1 MVRKSEEESKMK
13 GNHKKMNTK
22 KIRGGRAMLRKM
34 QGIFNGRETGG
45 VGLGIAIVIAIVIIV
60 TPPLIR
66 TITSASNQFSAPNK
80 VSMDESVSMDPVQDA
95 ARDGMH
101 RTMKNAGD
109 VVKGATTAT
118 SAQDLAIGHVVDT
131 AVAVS
136 TGDTKTTTNTG
147 PTVTGSDLDK
157 NTTVNEVGDDA
168 ASGVGG
174 GTGGGYSGGGCT
186 DGCGR

>member
-1 MVRKSEEESKMK
+1 MT
-13 GNHKKMNTK
+13 GNYKQMNTK
-22 KIRGGRAMLRKM
+22 KIKGGRTMLRKM
-34 QGIFNGRETGG
+34 NRIFTGWETGG
-45 VGLGIAIVIAIVIIV
+45 VGLGLAIVIAIVIIV
-60 TPPLIR
+60 TPPLIK
-66 TITSASNQFSAPNK
+66 TFISASNQFSAPNK

-109 VVKGATTAT
+109 VVKGATTPT
-118 SAQDLAIGHVVDT
+118 SAQDAVIGQIVDT

-136 TGDTKTTTNTG
+136 TDDTKTTTNGG

-157 NTTVNEVGDDA
+157 NTKVTETGDDA
-168 ASGVGG
+168 ASGMGG
-174 GTGGGYSGGGCT
+174 GSGSGTGGGYSGGGCT

>member
-22 KIRGGRAMLRKM
+22 KIRGGRAMLKKM
-34 QGIFNGRETGG
+34 KGIFRGCETGG
-45 VGLGIAIVIAIVIIV
+45 VGLGIAIAIAIVIII
-60 TPPLIR
+60 TPPLVR
-66 TITSASNQFSAPNK
+66 TFTSASNQFSAPNK
-80 VSMDESVSMDPVQDA
+80 VSMDESESMAPVQDA

-147 PTVTGSDLDK
+147 QTVTGSNLDK
-157 NTTVNEVGDDA
+157 NTKVTEIGDDA
-168 ASGVGG
+168 ASGMGDG
-174 GTGGGYSGGGCT
+174 SGGYSGGGCT
-186 DGCGR
+186 DGCSW